1 MLHQKSKAIAH
12 FSRAA
17 LITLVMA
24 LLVPSAVAAGPNSA
38 ERVVRDY
45 YAVLTQVMRSAKSL
59 GFDGRYKTLSPVVK
73 RTFDLNLIARAA
85 VGRHWRKLGTQQRS
99 DLVRAFARLSVATY
113 ASRFKDYAGE
123 KFMVLG
129 SVDTKRKDKL
139 VKTQI
144 ITGKG
149 EKIPINYLL
158 RKRRDGWRIID
169 VYLKGTI
176 SEVATR
182 RADFGAVLRRGGYDG
197 LMSAIDRKVRKLRSD

>member
-1 MLHQKSKAIAH
+1 MKTKAIAH

-17 LITLVMA
+17 LIALVMA
-24 LLVPSAVAAGPNSA
+24 VFVPSASAVAAGPGSA

-59 GFDGRYKTLSPVVK
+59 GFDGRYKTLSPVVE
-73 RTFDLNLIARAA
+73 RTFDLKLIARVA
-85 VGRHWRKLGTQQRS
+85 VGRHWSKLGTRQRG

-113 ASRFKDYAGE
+113 ASRFKDYTGE

-129 SVDTKRKDKL
+129 SVDTRRKDKL

-144 ITGKG
+144 VTGKG
-149 EKIPINYLL
+149 KKIPINYLL
-158 RKRRDGWRIID
+158 RKRQDGWRVID
-169 VYLKGTI
+169 VYLNGTI

-182 RADFGAVLRRGGYDG
+182 RADFGSVLRRGGYDG
-197 LMSAIDRKVRKLRSD
+197 LMRAIDSKVRKLRSN